1 MEHMDSMREDMQ
13 AGIHTKTTV
22 LEMLKSQLEAEQDK
36 SRIMRVSQTK
46 DRNVSETKLQEVQV
60 RIKRLQTEKKLLVG
74 EIKSLKKKSIQL
86 LQDKERYKNDYVN
99 KLKEMNTLEHNIKK
113 DRKNNS
119 SNFNKTESERMIL
132 NIKSWIDRLK
142 SMKNIKDLQ
151 STYSNVDEVNQL
163 QLYTNNIN
171 QWIANGLNLKTNNAH
186 ELLGQK
192 LEDLLGDN
200 LNIRTSL
207 YNERLKM
214 V

>member
-1 MEHMDSMREDMQ
+1 
-13 AGIHTKTTV
+13 
-22 LEMLKSQLEAEQDK
+22 
-36 SRIMRVSQTK
+36 
-46 DRNVSETKLQEVQV
+46 
-60 RIKRLQTEKKLLVG
+60 
-74 EIKSLKKKSIQL
+74 
-86 LQDKERYKNDYVN
+86 
-99 KLKEMNTLEHNIKK
+99 
-113 DRKNNS
+113 
-119 SNFNKTESERMIL
+119 
-132 NIKSWIDRLK
+132 
-142 SMKNIKDLQ
+142 MKNIKDLQ

-171 QWIANGLNLKTNNAH
+171 QWIANGFNLKTNNAH